1 MTKPEIIILLR
12 AVFADTQRVIA
23 TQDNQK
29 CFEPEGEKW
38 SIAQHL
44 QHLIMS
50 AAPVAS
56 IYKQPKEFLL
66 SFGQPTMGPR
76 GYDEVVETYQ
86 KVLAKGLKAPA
97 AFEPKLDNISK
108 VSDLF
113 PNWQMI
119 ISKFE
124 ERLANW
130 TEEDLDQYRVPHPA
144 IGLLSLWEMLY
155 FTIYHTK
162 HHLKSIQRIIK

>member
-66 SFGQPTMGPR
+66 GFGQPTMGHRATFLAGNGIFYNIP
-76 GYDEVVETYQ
+76 YQ
-86 KVLAKGLKAPA
+86 
-97 AFEPKLDNISK
+97 
-108 VSDLF
+108 
-113 PNWQMI
+113 
-119 ISKFE
+119 
-124 ERLANW
+124 
-130 TEEDLDQYRVPHPA
+130 
-144 IGLLSLWEMLY
+144 
-155 FTIYHTK
+155 
-162 HHLKSIQRIIK
+162 HHVKSIQRIIK